1 MKRRAT
7 RERLEA
13 EMRLR
18 HSTERLK
25 RLQRRLDITGHPKGD
40 LFRTNKIADFWES
53 VRFDKR
59 IAKGEI

>member
-1 MKRRAT
+1 MKHRST

-18 HSTERLK
+18 NSVEMLK
-25 RLQRRLDITGHPKGD
+25 RLQHGLKTRRHLPGD
-40 LFRTNKIADFWES
+40 PYWKAMHAQFWQKLS
-53 VRFDKR
+53 MDKR